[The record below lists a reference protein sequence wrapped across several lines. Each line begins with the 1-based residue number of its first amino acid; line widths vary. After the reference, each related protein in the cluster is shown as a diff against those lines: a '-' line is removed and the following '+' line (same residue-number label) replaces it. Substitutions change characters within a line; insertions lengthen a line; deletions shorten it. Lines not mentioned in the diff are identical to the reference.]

1 MPPAYADTETVS
13 PDPVFRLPETSLTS
27 YREAMT
33 VRDEVLIAGVPWP
46 VYKLAALLIGAVVL
60 IGVGVVTASAAPAVL
75 TAAASATAV
84 WLGLRVAATRR

>member
-1 MPPAYADTETVS
+1 MPAAYADTETVG

-60 IGVGVVTASAAPAVL
+60 IGVGVVTASAALAVL
-75 TAAASATAV
+75 TAAASTTVV
-84 WLGLRVAATRR
+84 WLGLRVAASRR